1 MADSVYTR
9 ADTAAISTAT
19 TTTIKSGS
27 GTLCSI
33 TILGGTMG
41 AITVYD
47 NTAGSGTTIC
57 PAFTPAA
64 NSLETLTFNCKFTTG
79 LTIVTAAA
87 TVIQVSYM

>member
-9 ADTAAISTAT
+9 TETAAISTAT
-19 TTTIKSGS
+19 TTVVKSGS

-47 NTAGSGTTIC
+47 NTAASGTIIC

-64 NSLETLTFNCKFTTG
+64 NSMETLNFNCKFTNG

-87 TVIQVSYM
+87 TVLQVSYL

>member
-1 MADSVYTR
+1 MANSITQR
-9 ADTAAISTAT
+9 NDTVAISSAT
-19 TTTIKSGS
+19 TTTVKSGS
-27 GTLCSI
+27 GTLASI

-47 NTAGSGTTIC
+47 NTAGSGTAIC

-64 NSLETLTFNCKFTTG
+64 SSMETLTFNVGFKTG

-87 TVIQVSYM
+87 TVLQVSYQ

>member
-1 MADSVYTR
+1 MYTR
-9 ADTAAISTAT
+9 HDTAAISSAT
-19 TTTIKSGS
+19 TTTVKSGQ
-27 GTLCSI
+27 GTLGTI

-47 NTAGSGTTIC
+47 NTAASGTTIC

-64 NSLETLTFNCKFTTG
+64 GSMETLTFNCKFTLG

-87 TVIQVSYM
+87 TVLQVSYQ

>member
-1 MADSVYTR
+1 MTYTPHN
-9 ADTAAISTAT
+9 TAAISSAT
-19 TTTIKSGS
+19 TTTIKTGS
-27 GTLCSI
+27 GMLASI

-64 NSLETLTFNCKFTTG
+64 SSMETLTFNCNFKTG

-87 TVIQVSYM
+87 TVLQVSYQ

>member
-9 ADTAAISTAT
+9 NRTAAISSAT
-19 TTTIKSGS
+19 TTVVKSGT
-27 GTLCSI
+27 GTLASI
-33 TILGGTMG
+33 TILGGTLG

-47 NTAGSGTTIC
+47 NTAASGTTIC

-64 NSLETLTFNCKFTTG
+64 GSMETLTFNVGFTNG

-87 TVIQVSYM
+87 TVLQVSYQ